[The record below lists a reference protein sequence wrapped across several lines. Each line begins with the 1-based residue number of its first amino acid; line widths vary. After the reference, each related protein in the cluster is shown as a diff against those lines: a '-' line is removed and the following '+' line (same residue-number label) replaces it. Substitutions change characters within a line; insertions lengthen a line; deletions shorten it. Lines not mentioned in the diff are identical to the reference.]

1 MCIHWL
7 ICNQQLSHLT
17 DEGKKKKVLSK
28 NHRLDSNPRT
38 DFKTPSEFPKFT
50 LRGCRSLLTLH
61 GFLQSHKAI
70 MSHSQSFASIISQN
84 RISPDLGGV
93 ITFLERRGKGTFLQN
108 HISQEHDL
116 DKSVIERPYFSANQ
130 LANIC
135 AI

>member
-1 MCIHWL
+1 M
-7 ICNQQLSHLT
+7 LSQ
-17 DEGKKKKVLSK
+17 

-38 DFKTPSEFPKFT
+38 DFKTPSEFPEFT
-50 LRGCRSLLTLH
+50 PRGCCSLLTLH

-70 MSHSQSFASIISQN
+70 MNHSQSCASIISQN
-84 RISPDLGGV
+84 RILPDLGGV
-93 ITFLERRGKGTFLQN
+93 TTFLERGGKGTFLQN

-116 DKSVIERPYFSANQ
+116 DKSVIERLYFSANQ